1 MIKIL
6 FFLDTTLSSGGAE
19 KALKELVNNLDQT
32 KFDITVQTVWQEDV
46 HPHLVSGIRYCYFF
60 KKKNYLTKL
69 LYRIEAALGLGYSL
83 HIKDNYDI
91 EVAYLEYGPT
101 KIIARS
107 TNKSAIK
114 LAWVHCDL
122 SKAHNNLAHFQ
133 KKAESWYRAFDK
145 VVCVSQT
152 VKDSFDTLF
161 SSVATSTVIYNTID
175 DVAIKKKSVESL
187 PSGIEKKRFTLLT
200 VGRLYPVKG
209 YERLLEVFNQLL
221 SEGFLCD
228 LWILGEGPQRQTL
241 SQFIQQNKLDRYVS
255 LPGFFSNPYPFF
267 SAADLVV
274 CSSFSEGFSTMV
286 TEALILGKPII
297 TTDCSGMFELLGNS
311 EYGLIVENST
321 TGLYTGIK
329 SLLTDNSNLQ
339 HLQKMA
345 GLRGQEYSKQ
355 KLIAQTEV
363 FFEELLRNN

>member
-46 HPHLVSGIRYCYFF
+46 LPHLVSGIRYRYFF

-83 HIKDNYDI
+83 HMKDNYDI

-107 TNKSAIK
+107 TNKTAIK

-122 SKAHNNLAHFQ
+122 SKTHDNLEYFQ
-133 KKAESWYRAFDK
+133 KKAEIWYRAFDK
-145 VVCVSQT
+145 VVCVSQA

-161 SSVATSTVIYNTID
+161 DSVATSTVIYNTID
-175 DVAIKKKSVESL
+175 DIAIKKKSVEPL

-209 YERLLEVFNQLL
+209 YERLLEVFNQLHN
-221 SEGFLCD
+221 EGFLCD
-228 LWILGEGPQRQTL
+228 LWILGEGPQRQAL
-241 SQFIQQNKLDRYVS
+241 SQYIQQNNLDSYVS

-267 SAADLVV
+267 STADLVV

-286 TEALILGKPII
+286 TEALILGKPVI
-297 TTDCSGMFELLGNS
+297 TTDCSGMFELLGNN

-345 GLRGQEYSKQ
+345 GLRGQEHSKQ
-355 KLIAQTEV
+355 KLIAQTEA